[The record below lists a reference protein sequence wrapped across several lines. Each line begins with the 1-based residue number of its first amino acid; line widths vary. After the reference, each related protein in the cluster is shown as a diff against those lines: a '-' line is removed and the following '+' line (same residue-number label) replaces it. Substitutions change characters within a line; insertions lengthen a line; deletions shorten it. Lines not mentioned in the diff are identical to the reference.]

1 MHNTFAVCPAPAH
14 LRHGL
19 TVRAS
24 ARHAPSPLEN
34 AVPPT
39 LQTVSLRPPRP
50 PVHAHTQP
58 RKRGHRALVEMMGL
72 RLAPLDQ
79 VASMRHLE
87 EHEQLRDGALQHLP
101 HQRSGREGRRKWQR
115 HGPTGLC
122 KSVISG
128 TRDLGGSIL
137 PPIISCYMLGEAFEQ
152 FCFFPNIPDHFYS
165 LHPVLYC
172 DRAV

>member
-14 LRHGL
+14 FRHGL

-24 ARHAPSPLEN
+24 VRHAPSPLEN

-122 KSVISG
+122 ILQVASSVEQGIWVHLFYPLTVLCIHILNRIPIRLATSRLRC
-128 TRDLGGSIL
+128 TR
-137 PPIISCYMLGEAFEQ
+137 Q
-152 FCFFPNIPDHFYS
+152 
-165 LHPVLYC
+165 
-172 DRAV
+172 